1 MRANTLNP
9 ERRRARRLVGE
20 LPGGYNDSPC
30 EEEPS
35 CRSRTDGWLW
45 LANVNGTP
53 LASRLDRRHAMRP
66 PRTVLGETFDT
77 ESQTLGLRQSGVTH
91 PISRGEGGWDER

>member
-1 MRANTLNP
+1 MVITTLLV
-9 ERRRARRLVGE
+9 RRSRVVGVE
-20 LPGGYNDSPC
+20 PMGGY
-30 EEEPS
+30 
-35 CRSRTDGWLW
+35 GWPMY
-45 LANVNGTP
+45 NGTP

-66 PRTVLGETFDT
+66 PRTVLGGTFDT